1 VIEHDAARTDSQV
14 SDGVAPMP
22 LPTATTPPV
31 GAERWGERRFTRA
44 DWAAL
49 RAHESVP
56 IHEVDL
62 EALEGINEH
71 LSMREVEEVYVPL
84 ARLVHLRAGVTRSL
98 HDATGAF
105 LGRFRP
111 HVPFVIG
118 VAGSVAVGKSTTSR
132 VLRTLLA
139 RAPERRRVDL
149 VTTDGFLLPNAELER
164 RGLMQR
170 KGFPESYDTPR
181 LVRFLADLKAGRPA
195 LEVPMYSHVVY
206 DVIEDE
212 AQIVDQ
218 PDIVI
223 VEGLNV
229 LQVPPTRGPNHP
241 SVFVSDFFDFSIY
254 VDAAEDHVEEWY
266 LQRFMTLVE
275 GARDDDAAFF
285 HRFANLDD
293 DAAEGLARG
302 IWRSINLPN
311 LHENVLPTRDRA
323 DLVLTKGPDH
333 DVSEVVLR
341 LR

>member
-1 VIEHDAARTDSQV
+1 VTEEQAGPA
-14 SDGVAPMP
+14 G
-22 LPTATTPPV
+22 
-31 GAERWGERRFTRA
+31 GERWGERRFERA

-56 IHEVDL
+56 IHEEDL
-62 EALEGINEH
+62 DELEGINEH

-84 ARLVHLRAGVTRSL
+84 ARLVHLRAGVMRSL

-132 VLRTLLA
+132 VLQTLLA
-139 RAPERRRVDL
+139 RAPERRRVEL
-149 VTTDGFLLPNAELER
+149 VTTDGFLLPNDELER

-195 LEVPMYSHVVY
+195 LEIPVYSHVVY
-206 DVIEDE
+206 DVVPGDV
-212 AQIVDQ
+212 QVVDQ

-229 LQVPPTRGPNHP
+229 LQVPPTTAEHHP

-254 VDAAEDHVEEWY
+254 VDADADHIEEWY

-275 GARDDDAAFF
+275 GSRHDDAAFF
-285 HRFANLDD
+285 HRFAQLDEGS
-293 DAAEGLARG
+293 AEALARS
-302 IWRSINLPN
+302 IWRSVNLPN
-311 LHENVLPTRDRA
+311 LHDNVLPTRDRA
-323 DLVLTKGPDH
+323 DLVLHKGADH
-333 DVSEVVLR
+333 HVHRVVLR

>member
-1 VIEHDAARTDSQV
+1 MSGANQGQDGSTD
-14 SDGVAPMP
+14 
-22 LPTATTPPV
+22 
-31 GAERWGERRFTRA
+31 RWGERVFSRA

-56 IHEVDL
+56 IAEADL

-71 LSMREVEEVYVPL
+71 LSMAEVEDVYVPL
-84 ARLVHLRAGVTRSL
+84 ARLLHLRAGVTRSL

-111 HVPFVIG
+111 HTPFVIG

-132 VLRTLLA
+132 VLQTLLA

-149 VTTDGFLLPNAELER
+149 VTTDGFLHPNAELEA

-181 LVRFLADLKAGRPA
+181 LVRFLADLKAGRPD
-195 LEVPMYSHVVY
+195 LEIPTYSHVVY
-206 DVIEDE
+206 DVVPDGH
-212 AQIVDQ
+212 QLVDQ

-229 LQVPPTRGPNHP
+229 LQVPPTSGEHHP

-254 VDAAEDHVEEWY
+254 VDADEAHVESWY
-266 LQRFMTLVE
+266 LQRFQTLVE
-275 GARDDDAAFF
+275 GAREDPAAFF
-285 HRFANLDD
+285 HRFAHLD
-293 DAAEGLARG
+293 DAAAEDLARS

-311 LHENVLPTRDRA
+311 LHQNVLPTRDRA
-323 DLVLTKGPDH
+323 DLVLEKGADH
-333 DVSEVVLR
+333 DVERVRLR

>member
-1 VIEHDAARTDSQV
+1 MTEEQPAGA
-14 SDGVAPMP
+14 
-22 LPTATTPPV
+22 
-31 GAERWGERRFTRA
+31 GAERWGERRFERA

-56 IHEVDL
+56 IQEEDL
-62 EALEGINEH
+62 DELEGINEH

-118 VAGSVAVGKSTTSR
+118 VAGSVAVGKSTTAR
-132 VLRTLLA
+132 VLQTLLA
-139 RAPERRRVDL
+139 RAPERRRVEL
-149 VTTDGFLLPNAELER
+149 VTTDGFLLPNAELEE

-181 LVRFLADLKAGRPA
+181 LVRFLADLKAGRPS
-195 LEVPMYSHVVY
+195 LEIPVYSHVVY
-206 DVIEDE
+206 DVVDE
-212 AQIVDQ
+212 VQVVDQ

-229 LQVPPTRGPNHP
+229 LQVPPTTAEHHP

-254 VDAAEDHVEEWY
+254 VDADEAHVEEWY

-275 GARDDDAAFF
+275 GARHDDGAFF
-285 HRFANLDD
+285 HRFAGMDD
-293 DAAEGLARG
+293 DAAEALARR
-302 IWRSINLPN
+302 IWRTVNLPN
-311 LHENVLPTRDRA
+311 LHANVLPTRDRA
-323 DLVLTKGPDH
+323 DLVLHKAADH
-333 DVSEVVLR
+333 DVHRVVLR

>member
-1 VIEHDAARTDSQV
+1 MSGD
-14 SDGVAPMP
+14 
-22 LPTATTPPV
+22 
-31 GAERWGERRFTRA
+31 RWGERTFERHE
-44 DWAAL
+44 WAAL

-56 IHEVDL
+56 IQEEDL

-132 VLRTLLA
+132 VLQTLLA
-139 RAPERRRVDL
+139 RGPDRRRVDL

-181 LVRFLADLKAGRPA
+181 LVSFLADLKAGRPA
-195 LEVPMYSHVVY
+195 LEVPVYSHVVY
-206 DVIEDE
+206 DVVTDE
-212 AQIVDQ
+212 CQLVDQ

-223 VEGLNV
+223 IEGLNV
-229 LQVPPTRGPNHP
+229 LQVPPTSGPHHP
-241 SVFVSDFFDFSIY
+241 SVFVSDFFDFSVY
-254 VDAAEDHVEEWY
+254 VDADEADVQQWY
-266 LQRFMTLVE
+266 LERFATLVE
-275 GARDDDAAFF
+275 GARDDEGAFF
-285 HRFANLDD
+285 HRFADLDREE
-293 DAAEGLARG
+293 AQGLARG

-323 DLVLTKGPDH
+323 DLVLEKGLDH
-333 DVSEVVLR
+333 DVVRVRLR

>member
-1 VIEHDAARTDSQV
+1 VTEEQPA
-14 SDGVAPMP
+14 G
-22 LPTATTPPV
+22 V
-31 GAERWGERRFTRA
+31 GAERWGERRFERA
-44 DWAAL
+44 EWAAL

-56 IHEVDL
+56 IHEEDL
-62 EALEGINEH
+62 EELEGINEH

-132 VLRTLLA
+132 VLQTLLA
-139 RAPERRRVDL
+139 RAPERRRVEL

-181 LVRFLADLKAGRPA
+181 LVRFLADLKAGRPS
-195 LEVPMYSHVVY
+195 LEIPVYSHVVY
-206 DVIEDE
+206 DVVDDVHVI
-212 AQIVDQ
+212 DQ

-229 LQVPPTRGPNHP
+229 LQVPPTTAEHHP

-254 VDAAEDHVEEWY
+254 VDADEADVEQWY
-266 LQRFMTLVE
+266 LQRFLTLVE
-275 GARDDDAAFF
+275 GARHDDAAFF
-285 HRFANLDD
+285 HRFADLDD
-293 DAAEGLARG
+293 DAAESLARS
-302 IWRSINLPN
+302 IWRSVNLPN
-311 LHENVLPTRDRA
+311 LHANVLPTRDRA
-323 DLVLTKGPDH
+323 DLVLHKDADH
-333 DVSEVVLR
+333 DVHRVVLR